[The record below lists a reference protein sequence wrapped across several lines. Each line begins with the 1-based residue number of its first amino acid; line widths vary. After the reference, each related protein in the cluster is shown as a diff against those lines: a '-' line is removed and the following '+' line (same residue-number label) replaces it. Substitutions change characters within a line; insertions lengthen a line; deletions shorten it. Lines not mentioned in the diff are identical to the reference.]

1 MTQIPEQALATCIHD
16 SSPTDASK
24 NLRESIRKSC
34 EERDFSWEVRRYN
47 GWVMDAL
54 AQESRS
60 RPCSLDSISCVGWI
74 APGRA
79 EIALFD
85 TQLFPN
91 CSPMW
96 IFAGPGSGESLGA
109 MARGRCSVFRGRRA
123 TPAMARNDP
132 EGQESP
138 ANEEPSLD

>member
-1 MTQIPEQALATCIHD
+1 MSFQLRQPNVADRLDPNHGARFATYI
-16 SSPTDASK
+16 SK
-24 NLRESIRKSC
+24 
-34 EERDFSWEVRRYN
+34 
-47 GWVMDAL
+47 
-54 AQESRS
+54 ESRS
-60 RPCSLDSISCVGWI
+60 RPCCLDSISCVGWI

-85 TQLFPN
+85 TTVPQ
-91 CSPMW
+91 MW
-96 IFAGPGSGESLGA
+96 IFAGPGSGKSLGA